1 MGGLLGAWGGG
12 GWGGQR
18 VCWLPP
24 PKLFGGGGGK
34 DALRHPSSSYA
45 YKIEAKIIEFLSLKV
60 YPFTLTLETPS
71 KNCSRRHFIFYFYL
85 SKEIRLDV
93 SLESSARQRIHKKF
107 QVLFSLKNNENVSI
121 NVVCCSR
128 DWRFKG

>member
-1 MGGLLGAWGGG
+1 MDYWGRGGG
-12 GWGGQR
+12 GVGGGKGYVGSPLQNY
-18 VCWLPP
+18 L
-24 PKLFGGGGGK
+24 GGGGGK

>member
-1 MGGLLGAWGGG
+1 MGKGYVGSPLQNYGGG
-12 GWGGQR
+12 R
-18 VCWLPP
+18 
-24 PKLFGGGGGK
+24 GGGK

-45 YKIEAKIIEFLSLKV
+45 YEMEAKIIEFLSLKV
-60 YPFTLTLETPS
+60 YPFTLTLQTPN

-85 SKEIRLDV
+85 YKEIRLDV
-93 SLESSARQRIHKKF
+93 SLESSARQRIHMKF
-107 QVLFSLKNNENVSI
+107 QVLFSLKNNEKVSI